1 MQNRHIVQAAIA
13 AAILL
18 STGAASA
25 GTGSATNSLNVT
37 ATVAANC
44 TITTTPVAF
53 GTYDPVVSNAATAL
67 NANGTVSIACTK
79 GAAPNVTLGAGAN
92 ASGAT
97 RQMKGAAATPD
108 YLTYELYLPP
118 TTVPGSACNYTSP
131 TVWNTTGPA
140 NILTATAAPSKV
152 ARSYNVCGSVPSAQD
167 VAADSYTDTVV
178 ATVNF

>member
-25 GTGSATNSLNVT
+25 GSATSSFNVT

-53 GTYDPVVSNAATAL
+53 GSYDPVVTNAATAL

-79 GAAPNVTLGAGAN
+79 GAAPNVTLGTGAN
-92 ASGAT
+92 VSGVT
-97 RQMKGAAATPD
+97 RRMKGAAATPD

-118 TTVPGSACNYTSP
+118 NPAVPGTACNYTSP
-131 TVWNTTGPA
+131 TIWNTSGPA

>member
-25 GTGSATNSLNVT
+25 GSATSSFNVT

-79 GAAPNVTLGAGAN
+79 GAAPNVTLDAGAN

-97 RQMKGAAATPD
+97 RRMKGAVATPD

-118 TTVPGSACNYTSP
+118 TTVPGAACNYTSP

-140 NILTATAAPSKV
+140 NILTATAAPSKT